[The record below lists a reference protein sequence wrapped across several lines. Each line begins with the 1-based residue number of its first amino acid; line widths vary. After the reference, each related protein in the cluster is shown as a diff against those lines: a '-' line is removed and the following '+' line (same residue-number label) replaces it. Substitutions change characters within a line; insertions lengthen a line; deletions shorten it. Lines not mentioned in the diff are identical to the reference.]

1 MLANLTQTLSLLIT
15 ANHILDYYQILTGF
29 GHVSVR
35 NPLNN
40 ATFFM
45 TGSPP
50 PALIRSPDDL
60 SEYYIEDGSPVSSS
74 SGPQS
79 PYSERFIHQGIL
91 KRFPSQN
98 SVVHSHSRSVIPFGI
113 AGVPFKPTYHMA
125 GGFIGEE
132 VPVFD
137 IADYYLPNDTQHN
150 LLVNNNRLGDA
161 LASEFLTPNHNAS
174 ATNITVPD
182 YNLVLQRGHGFAVLG
197 TSLPEAVYRAVYTTW
212 NAEVET
218 TAVSINHASGADRG
232 VKYLSPQEVAG
243 CVVDDTYYVKDWPL
257 WAAQVAANP
266 LYKNDLGYAAVPP
279 PPPSS

>member
-1 MLANLTQTLSLLIT
+1 MVANLTQTLSLLIT

-35 NPLNN
+35 NPVNN

-45 TGSPP
+45 TGDPP
-50 PALIRSPDDL
+50 PALVRSPEDL
-60 SEYYIEDGSPVSSS
+60 SEFYVNDGSPVNSS
-74 SGPQS
+74 SGHLS

-98 SVVHSHSRSVIPFGI
+98 SVVHSHARTVIPFGI

-137 IADYYLPNDTQHN
+137 IADYYLPNDTQN
-150 LLVNNNRLGDA
+150 LLVNTNRLGAA
-161 LASEFLTPNHNAS
+161 LASEFLTPTHNVS
-174 ATNITVPD
+174 GTNISVPD
-182 YNLVLQRGHGFAVLG
+182 HNLVLQRGHGFAVLG
-197 TSLPEAVYRAVYTTW
+197 TSLPEAVYRAVYTIW

-218 TAVSINHASGADRG
+218 TALSISHASGIDRG
-232 VKYLSPQEVAG
+232 IKYLSPQEVAG
-243 CVVDDTYYVKDWPL
+243 CLPMDDTNYGKDWPV
-257 WAAQVAANP
+257 WAAQVAAVP
-266 LYKNDLGYAAVPP
+266 LYKNDLGYAEVPQP
-279 PPPSS
+279 AS